1 MERREREEGSK
12 EGDREEG
19 EVRER
24 VEERGRGFRLLAA
37 ALAPAPI

>member
-19 EVRER
+19 EVRESGR
-24 VEERGRGFRLLAA
+24 ERKRKHERGSGFLQLL
-37 ALAPAPI
+37 